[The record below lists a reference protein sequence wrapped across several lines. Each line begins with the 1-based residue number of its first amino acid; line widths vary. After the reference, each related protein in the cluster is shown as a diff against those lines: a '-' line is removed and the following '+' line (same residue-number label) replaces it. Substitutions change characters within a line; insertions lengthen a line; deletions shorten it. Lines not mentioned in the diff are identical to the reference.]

1 MSMLLNLIP
10 APWRWLAIG
19 LLAAALWGHGWLTG
33 AEHGED
39 KLDAY
44 KLAQQQADIKQA
56 QRVGDVR
63 RDLLSDAMILEGVKN
78 DEKKVIAR
86 KLSAALADG
95 MRLRAARQSDSARAA
110 PACADGTG
118 AGLSGSNAAILSDF
132 FSTQAAR
139 ANSLRADLAA
149 CTTLYNKARDSLK
162 ALNGP

>member
-1 MSMLLNLIP
+1 MSKLFSLVPL
-10 APWRWLAIG
+10 PWRLLALG
-19 LLAAALWGHGWLTG
+19 LLAVALWGYGWITG
-33 AEHGED
+33 AEHGEA

-44 KLAQQQADIKQA
+44 KQAQQQADMKQA

-78 DEKKVIAR
+78 DEQKVIAG

-95 MRLRAARQSDSARAA
+95 VRLRAARPGISARTA

-118 AGLSGSNAAILSDF
+118 AGLSGPNAAILSDF

-149 CTTLYNKARDSLK
+149 CTTLYNKARDALK
-162 ALNGP
+162 TLN